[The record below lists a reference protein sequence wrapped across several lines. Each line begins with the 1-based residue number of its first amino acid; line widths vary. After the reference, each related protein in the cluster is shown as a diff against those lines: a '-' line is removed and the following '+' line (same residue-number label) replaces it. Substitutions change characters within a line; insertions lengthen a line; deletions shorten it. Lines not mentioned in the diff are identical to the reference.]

1 MTKAPRPEYCL
12 GGATGKGENT
22 MYMSDR
28 PTDIG
33 NLNKDKV
40 YGGGNTLGSD
50 YRWEAKPAKPAVSA
64 GGSGG
69 GGGGGGGGGAAA
81 PNYYADYMSFLERQ
95 RAEQQAARNAAAE
108 AARKAQQGQYDAN
121 VKKLNTA
128 ADDAQRQAYIN
139 YMMSKRD
146 MGQQLSAQGLSGGA
160 AESTWAGLYNGYGNS
175 RASTEKSRLEN
186 LGDLQQT
193 LQNNLAQIE
202 QQRLSGEQADI
213 QNYYSNLASLAAQ
226 NMQTKLSMQ
235 QASGGSSGNSYAKA
249 LAQNYY
255 KLYQEA
261 TGNGYTP
268 TEAANMANQ
277 GAGQYI
283 YSLLASGLIN
293 QAQADAMMAGY
304 GYNAR

>member
-1 MTKAPRPEYCL
+1 
-12 GGATGKGENT
+12 

-69 GGGGGGGGGAAA
+69 DGGGGGAAA

-108 AARKAQQGQYDAN
+108 AARKAQQSQYDAN
-121 VKKLNTA
+121 VNKLNTA
-128 ADDAQRQAYIN
+128 ADTAQQQAYIN

-160 AESTWAGLYNGYGNS
+160 AESTWVGLYNGYGNS
-175 RASTEKSRLEN
+175 RASTEKSRIEN

-213 QNYYSNLASLAAQ
+213 SDYYSNLASLAAQ
-226 NMQTKLSMQ
+226 NMQAKMSMR
-235 QASGGSSGNSYAKA
+235 QASGESTPNITSSAAYKRA
-249 LAQNYY
+249 LN
-255 KLYQEA
+255 LYLS
-261 TGNGYTP
+261 NGT
-268 TEAANMANQ
+268 
-277 GAGQYI
+277 
-283 YSLLASGLIN
+283 
-293 QAQADAMMAGY
+293 ADDIITDLGMAGSDPNTIQAVLAAM
-304 GYNAR
+304 GL

>member
-1 MTKAPRPEYCL
+1 
-12 GGATGKGENT
+12 

-50 YRWEAKPAKPAVSA
+50 YRWEAKPVKPAVSA

-69 GGGGGGGGGAAA
+69 GGGGGGAAS

-235 QASGGSSGNSYAKA
+235 QGSGGGAPDVTRSAAYKRALNMYLAGGSGDDIIKDLGAAGSDASTIQTI
-249 LAQNYY
+249 LA
-255 KLYQEA
+255 A
-261 TGNGYTP
+261 
-268 TEAANMANQ
+268 M
-277 GAGQYI
+277 
-283 YSLLASGLIN
+283 GL
-293 QAQADAMMAGY
+293 
-304 GYNAR
+304 

>member
-1 MTKAPRPEYCL
+1 
-12 GGATGKGENT
+12 

-28 PTDIG
+28 ATDIG

-50 YRWEAKPAKPAVSA
+50 YRWEAKPSRPASS
-64 GGSGG
+64 GISSGG
-69 GGGGGGGGGAAA
+69 GGGGGAVA
-81 PNYYADYMSFLERQ
+81 PSYNPYADYMSFLERQ

-108 AARKAQQGQYDAN
+108 AARKAQQSQYDAN
-121 VKKLNTA
+121 VNKLNTA
-128 ADDAQRQAYIN
+128 ADTAQQQAYIN

-146 MGQQLSAQGLSGGA
+146 LGQQLSAQGLSGGA

-175 RASTEKSRLEN
+175 RAGTEKSRIEN

-213 QNYYSNLASLAAQ
+213 SDYYSNLASLAAQ

-235 QASGGSSGNSYAKA
+235 QGSGGGAPDVTRSAAYKRALNMYLAGGSGDDIIKDLGAAGSDASTIQTI
-249 LAQNYY
+249 LA
-255 KLYQEA
+255 A
-261 TGNGYTP
+261 
-268 TEAANMANQ
+268 M
-277 GAGQYI
+277 
-283 YSLLASGLIN
+283 GL
-293 QAQADAMMAGY
+293 
-304 GYNAR
+304 